1 MRTYHSRYADSWNGI
16 DFRIKIIPAE
26 IRYSKVAYATSRI
39 KADSKLKA
47 VLFQDQEQAR
57 S

>member
-1 MRTYHSRYADSWNGI
+1 LENCSSIYPLEIARNQ
-16 DFRIKIIPAE
+16 IIPAE
-26 IRYSKVAYATSRI
+26 IRYFKVAYATSRI